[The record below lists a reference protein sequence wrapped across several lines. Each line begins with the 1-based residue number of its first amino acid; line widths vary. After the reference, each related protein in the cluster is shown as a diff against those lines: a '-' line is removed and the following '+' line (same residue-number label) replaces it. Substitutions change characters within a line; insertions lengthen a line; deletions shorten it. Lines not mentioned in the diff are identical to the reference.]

1 MKGLNL
7 KMLSVALLG
16 AMMTAEAKE
25 IVPLNGNWEFALGPA
40 VEHSAVVDYPTTA
53 TIIKE
58 YKNVTIPHTWNDN
71 AVKRINEGE
80 EFYWSKGW
88 YRKEIDCQP
97 EWSGKRI
104 FIKFDAVGT
113 QAIVSLNGEKIGAHK
128 GPYSAFCFEI
138 TDKIRKGIN
147 LLEVEASNLAD
158 HSMVPSQALLQTS
171 FGGIYRPVNILVAE
185 QTCFSPLDFAT
196 SGVYVTP
203 TNVSKSSANLQLDIV
218 TSSTKPLSGVKISAT
233 LKNREGKVVK
243 TFYKTTD
250 IINGEGK
257 VSLSAEIKRPR
268 LWDGVRD
275 PYMYSV
281 ETTISTADGVELD
294 RTVEP
299 VGFRY
304 FEFKPNEGLI
314 LNGRHYDVYGAS
326 RWQDWE
332 EEGFAI
338 TPKQDSVD
346 MALMMELGA
355 TGARFGHYQQDETI
369 CNLTDSYGLV
379 SFAELCLIPPLVTTD
394 AYHNN
399 CRQQLEELIKQLY
412 NHPSIIVWNLL
423 NEIFPPEKHL
433 KSLNDL
439 AKSLDSIRPTCVVYN
454 RPIKK
459 GQEGWYKI
467 PDLVCS
473 NKYPGWY
480 KNAGDAFGNAGAF
493 ATRLRQVQ
501 EVRPDV
507 VFGITEYGGGGCISQ
522 HQQNPQ
528 KPDDTVT
535 GRFFPEEYQSLL
547 HEKQWETLAG
557 HNEYWCKII
566 WNLADFTWAYAKR
579 GDMLGRNHKGL
590 VTHDRK
596 VKKDAF
602 YYYKANW
609 NKTEPTIYLTS
620 RRHTEREDAV
630 TPVKVYSNS
639 KSVEL
644 FVNEVSQGV
653 VTPSEFCVCEW
664 SDIKLNKGVNKIRVE
679 GKYKGKAQSD
689 SCEWTLK

>member
-1 MKGLNL
+1 MKNLNI
-7 KMLSVALLG
+7 KIALCFLIC
-16 AMMTAEAKE
+16 AISSATAQT
-25 IVPLNGNWEFALGPA
+25 IIPLNNDWEFALGPA

-58 YKNVTIPHTWNDN
+58 YKAVTTPHTWNDN

-80 EFYWSKGW
+80 VFYWGKGW
-88 YRKEIDCQP
+88 YRKEINYQP
-97 EWSGKRI
+97 SWDDKRV

-113 QAIVSLNGEKIGAHK
+113 QATVSLNGATVGRHK

-138 TDKIRKGIN
+138 TDILKSGKN
-147 LLEVEASNLAD
+147 LLEVEVSNLAD
-158 HSMVPSQALLQTS
+158 PTMVPSQAKLQTS
-171 FGGIYRPVNILVAE
+171 FGGVYRPVNLIIKE

-203 TNVSKSSANLQLDIV
+203 TNVSKRSANLQLDIV
-218 TSSTKPLSGVKISAT
+218 TSSTRLVNDAHISAI
-233 LKNREGKVVK
+233 LRDSDGKEVK
-243 TFYKTTD
+243 RFSKTTD
-250 IINGEGK
+250 IIQGEGN
-257 VSLSAEIKRPR
+257 VTLNTEIKRPR

-281 ETTISTADGVELD
+281 ETIISTADGGVLD
-294 RTVEP
+294 RTIEP

-304 FEFKPNEGLI
+304 FEFRPNEGLI

-338 TPKQDSVD
+338 TPKQDSLD
-346 MALMMELGA
+346 MTLMMELGA

-379 SFAELCLIPPLVTTD
+379 SFAELCLIPPLERSD

-412 NHPSIIVWNLL
+412 NHPSILVWNLL
-423 NEIFPPEKHL
+423 NEIYPPEEHL
-433 KSLNDL
+433 RSLNEL
-439 AKSLDSIRPTCVVYN
+439 AHSLDSIRPTSVVYN
-454 RPIKK
+454 QKIKK
-459 GQEGWYKI
+459 GQEGWYNVA
-467 PDLVCS
+467 DLVCS

-480 KNAGDAFGNAGAF
+480 DNAGDDFGNAGAF
-493 ATRLRQVQ
+493 ATRLREIQA
-501 EVRPDV
+501 VRPDV

-528 KPDDTVT
+528 KPDDTIT
-535 GRFFPEEYQSLL
+535 GRIFPEEYQALL
-547 HEKQWETLAG
+547 HEKQWESLAG

-602 YYYKANW
+602 FFYKANW
-609 NKTEPTIYLTS
+609 NRSEPTLYITS
-620 RRHTEREDAV
+620 RRDTEREDAM
-630 TPVKVYSNS
+630 TYIKVYSNC
-639 KSVEL
+639 KSVTL
-644 FVNEVSQGV
+644 FVNDVPQGV
-653 VTPSEFCVCEW
+653 ITPSEFW
-664 SDIKLNKGVNKIRVE
+664 RRASRP
-679 GKYKGKAQSD
+679 SM
-689 SCEWTLK
+689 